1 MISSIVQALFSKI
14 KTKSNISEQ
23 EKEQQR
29 IYDLLNAETK
39 QKKKKNSEIIRNYL
53 RSLKKNR
60 T

>member
-29 IYDLLNAETK
+29 IYDLLNAEIKPDFLYFQYTK
-39 QKKKKNSEIIRNYL
+39 QRKSLNK
-53 RSLKKNR
+53 RSF
-60 T
+60 